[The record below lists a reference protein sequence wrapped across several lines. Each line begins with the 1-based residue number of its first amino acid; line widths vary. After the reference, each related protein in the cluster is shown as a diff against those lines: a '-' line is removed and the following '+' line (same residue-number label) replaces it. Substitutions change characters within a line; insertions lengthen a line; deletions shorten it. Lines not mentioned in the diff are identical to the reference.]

1 MLLLTGRKEKT
12 PAVNTYK
19 VSFVGNNGEAD
30 VLVESNI
37 NHLDEETSNIIID
50 EGIKIGYQIHGE
62 DFRDRLD
69 TYAITAMPV

>member
-1 MLLLTGRKEKT
+1 M
-12 PAVNTYK
+12 NTYK

-50 EGIKIGYQIHGE
+50 QGIEIGYQIHGK

-69 TYAITAMPV
+69 TYAITAVPV

>member
-1 MLLLTGRKEKT
+1 MLLTTRRKEKP

-50 EGIKIGYQIHGE
+50 QGIEIGYQIHGK

>member
-1 MLLLTGRKEKT
+1 VAAGNEMRKNKT
-12 PAVNTYK
+12 VKVYR
-19 VSFVGNNGEAD
+19 VSFVGKYGEAD

-50 EGIKIGYQIHGE
+50 EGIKIGYQIHGT

-69 TYAITAMPV
+69 TYAITAMPA